1 MSTLSK
7 SFLSGTQFTSPCNES
22 IEQDTLKPLSAV
34 LKTKAGYLATYSPE
48 ALGLGIEVGLLSEY
62 PLNMIIKQL

>member
-7 SFLSGTQFTSPCNES
+7 SLLSGTQFTFLCNES
-22 IEQDTLKPLSAV
+22 IEQNTLKPLSAV
-34 LKTKAGYLATYSPE
+34 LKIKASYLATFSPE
-48 ALGLGIEVGLLSEY
+48 ALDLCIEVGLLSEY